1 MKSETPSKKR
11 LTAFRKGHLAEYKA
25 ALALMMKGYR
35 ILAIRYKTRMGEID
49 IIARKG
55 ELIVCAE
62 VKARGTDEAA
72 IFAVSATAQAR
83 IRSASDIWLSKQP
96 HAERYSFRYDII
108 AVSPW
113 KWPRHFPDAF

>member
-1 MKSETPSKKR
+1 MKSEPPSKKR
-11 LTAFRKGHLAEYKA
+11 LKAFRRGHLAEYRA
-25 ALALMMKGYR
+25 AIALMIKGYR
-35 ILAIRYKTRMGEID
+35 ILAIRYKTRVGEID
-49 IIARKG
+49 IVAQKG
-55 ELIVCAE
+55 DLVVCAE

-83 IRSASDIWLSKQP
+83 IRSASDIWLAKQP
-96 HAERYSFRYDII
+96 QPERYSFRYDII

>member
-1 MKSETPSKKR
+1 MKREAPSKKR
-11 LTAFRKGHLAEYKA
+11 LTAFRKGHLAEYRA
-25 ALALMMKGYR
+25 ALALMIKGYR

-55 ELIVCAE
+55 DLIVCAE
-62 VKARGTDEAA
+62 VKARNSKEAA
-72 IFAVSATAQAR
+72 IFAVSATAQSR
-83 IRSASDIWLSKQP
+83 IRAASDIWLSKQP
-96 HAERYSFRYDII
+96 SAESYSFRYDII